1 MQDLYENFDT
11 MVQDAIE
18 VKDLSLT
25 VTSAMKGCMAESEEA
40 YHLLPALEVLG
51 QKTTALYEKME
62 DMSTQL
68 LQQNLRA
75 DHDSV

>member
-1 MQDLYENFDT
+1 MQYLYENFDT
-11 MVQDAIE
+11 IVREAIE

-25 VTSAMKGCMAESEEA
+25 VTSAMKGCMTENEEA
-40 YHLLPALEVLG
+40 YHLLSALEVLG

-68 LQQNLRA
+68 LEQNLGS

>member
-1 MQDLYENFDT
+1 MQNLYENFDT
-11 MVQDAIE
+11 IVQEVME

-25 VTSAMKGCMAESEEA
+25 LTSAMKGCMSENEEA
-40 YHLLPALEVLG
+40 YHLLPALEFLS
-51 QKTTALYEKME
+51 QKTTVLYEKME

-68 LQQNLRA
+68 LEQNLSS